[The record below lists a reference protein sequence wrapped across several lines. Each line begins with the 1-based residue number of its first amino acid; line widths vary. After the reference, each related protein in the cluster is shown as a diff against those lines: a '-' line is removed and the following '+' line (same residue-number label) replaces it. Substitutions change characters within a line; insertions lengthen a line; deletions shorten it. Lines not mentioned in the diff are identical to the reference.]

1 MKLSKKSEYACLAM
15 IDLSMHYEEEF
26 IKIIDIATRWSIP
39 KKFLEQIL
47 MMLKTS
53 GYVRSKKGSEG
64 GYQLAK
70 DPSKINLAEIIRLI
84 DGAIA
89 PVGSVS
95 VYFYENTPLEQHKK
109 ITSIL
114 SDIRN
119 YASNKLEKTTFA
131 DLIK

>member
-15 IDLSMHYEEEF
+15 IDLSMHYDEEF
-26 IKIIDIATRWSIP
+26 IKIIDISTRWSIP

-109 ITSIL
+109 ITSL
-114 SDIRN
+114 LTDIRN
-119 YASNKLEKTTFA
+119 YVSDKLEKTTFA

>member
-15 IDLSMHYEEEF
+15 IDLSMHYDEEF
-26 IKIIDIATRWSIP
+26 IKIIDISTRWSIP

-109 ITSIL
+109 ITSLL

-119 YASNKLEKTTFA
+119 YVSDKLEKTTFA
-131 DLIK
+131 DLIE

>member
-15 IDLSMHYEEEF
+15 IDLSMHYDEEF
-26 IKIIDIATRWSIP
+26 IKIIDISTRWSIP

-95 VYFYENTPLEQHKK
+95 VFFYENTPLEQHKK
-109 ITSIL
+109 ITSLL

-119 YASNKLEKTTFA
+119 YVSDKLEKTTFA

>member
-15 IDLSMHYEEEF
+15 IDLSMHYDEEF
-26 IKIIDIATRWSIP
+26 IKIIDISTRWSIP

-95 VYFYENTPLEQHKK
+95 VFFYENTPLEQHKK
-109 ITSIL
+109 ITSL
-114 SDIRN
+114 LTDIRN
-119 YASNKLEKTTFA
+119 YVSDKLEKTTFA

>member
-15 IDLSMHYEEEF
+15 IDLSMHYDENF
-26 IKIIDIATRWSIP
+26 IKIIDISTRWSIP

-84 DGAIA
+84 DGALA

-109 ITSIL
+109 LTSLL

-119 YASNKLEKTTFA
+119 YISDKLEKTSFA